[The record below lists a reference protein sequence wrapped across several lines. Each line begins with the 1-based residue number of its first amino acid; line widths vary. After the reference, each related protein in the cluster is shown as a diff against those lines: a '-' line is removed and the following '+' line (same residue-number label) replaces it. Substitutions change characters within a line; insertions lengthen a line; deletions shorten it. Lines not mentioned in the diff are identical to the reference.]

1 MVKKT
6 QSKLEAADEA
16 FPVIVR
22 FAGLI
27 ATLVLIGF
35 CLAGYTAQAAP
46 GFVAAAGMLLY
57 KTVKDAAK
65 EMENDGEGPSNE

>member
-6 QSKLEAADEA
+6 QSKLNFFDDA

-22 FAGLI
+22 YTGLI

-57 KTVKDAAK
+57 KTVRDAAK
-65 EMENDGEGPSNE
+65 EMESNGEGTNNE